1 MKRLGEVFYIVDNL
15 LIARTDKTLEQSA
28 LRKNSAVF
36 TKKMKKIGK
45 VIELFGPVKS
55 PYVSIKAA
63 KGITISELTNL
74 KNERVYLQ

>member
-1 MKRLGEVFYIVDNL
+1 LKRLGEVFYIVDNM

-28 LRKNSAVF
+28 LRENSTVF

-55 PYVSIKAA
+55 PYVSIKAV
-63 KGITISELTNL
+63 KGITISELMNL

>member
-28 LRKNSAVF
+28 LRENSTVF
-36 TKKMKKIGK
+36 TKKMKRIGK

-55 PYVSIKAA
+55 PYVSIKAV
-63 KGITISELTNL
+63 KGITISELMNL

>member
-28 LRKNSAVF
+28 LRGNSAVF

>member
-1 MKRLGEVFYIVDNL
+1 M

-28 LRKNSAVF
+28 LRENSTVF

-55 PYVSIKAA
+55 PYVSIKAV
-63 KGITISELTNL
+63 KGITISELMNL

>member
-1 MKRLGEVFYIVDNL
+1 
-15 LIARTDKTLEQSA
+15 
-28 LRKNSAVF
+28 
-36 TKKMKKIGK
+36 MKKIGK

>member
-1 MKRLGEVFYIVDNL
+1 LKRLGEVFYIVDNM

-28 LRKNSAVF
+28 LRENSAVF

>member
-1 MKRLGEVFYIVDNL
+1 MKRLGEVFYILDNM

-28 LRKNSAVF
+28 LRENSAVF
-36 TKKMKKIGK
+36 TKKMRKIGK

>member
-1 MKRLGEVFYIVDNL
+1 LGEVFYIVDNL

-28 LRKNSAVF
+28 LRENSAVF

>member
-28 LRKNSAVF
+28 LRENSAVF